1 MNKKT
6 NPLLV
11 ILSILIP
18 IIGYVLYFV
27 YKDED
32 QKIAD
37 SYLWPAIGGTIVAI
51 FLIF

>member
-27 YKDED
+27 YKDEE
-32 QKIAD
+32 QEIAKN
-37 SYLWPAIGGTIVAI
+37 YLWPAVGGTIAAL
-51 FLIF
+51 FLIL